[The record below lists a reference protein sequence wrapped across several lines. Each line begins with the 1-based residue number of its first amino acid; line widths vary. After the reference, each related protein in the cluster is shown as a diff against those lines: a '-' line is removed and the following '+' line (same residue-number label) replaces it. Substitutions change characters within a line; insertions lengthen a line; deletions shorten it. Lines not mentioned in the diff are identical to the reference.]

1 MASTSLLSLSALRW
15 SSYVEVLLVGGLLVG
30 DPLSWLCSDSEA
42 GKGLSGGR
50 EAEAAQPSF
59 GSGG

>member
-30 DPLSWLCSDSEA
+30 
-42 GKGLSGGR
+42 GKESTYNVGDLGLVPGLGR
-50 EAEAAQPSF
+50 FPGEGEERKK
-59 GSGG
+59 